1 MEKFSRSVPLLTVA
15 GLEKLNSAKVAVFGI
30 GGVGGYTVEALARAG
45 VGSLTLVDG
54 DVVSMTNINRQIIAL
69 ISTVGKNK
77 AEVATQRVLDIN
89 PDCKVIA
96 KPVFFNENTLSLFD
110 FSQYDYVVDAIDDVK
125 GKVLLAQ
132 KCTEQGT
139 KIISSM
145 GAGNKLDGTA
155 FEVADIYKTS
165 VCPLARTMRRELKK
179 VGVQRLKV
187 VYSKEEP
194 RTPLDENG
202 KRVPSSVS
210 FVPSVA
216 GLIIA
221 GEVIKDLIQ

>member
-1 MEKFSRSVPLLTVA
+1 MEKFSRSIPLLGTA
-15 GLEKLNSAKVAVFGI
+15 GLEKLNKASVAVFGI

-54 DVVSMTNINRQIIAL
+54 DVVSLTNINRQIIAL
-69 ISTVGKNK
+69 ISTVDKNK
-77 AEVATQRVLDIN
+77 SEVAAQRVLDIN

-96 KPVFFNENTLSLFD
+96 KPVFFNESTCSSFD
-110 FSQYDYVVDAIDDVK
+110 FSEYDYVVDAIDDVK

-155 FEVADIYKTS
+155 FEVADVFKTS
-165 VCPLARTMRRELKK
+165 VCPLARIMRRELKK
-179 VGVQRLKV
+179 VGVERLKV

-194 RTPLDENG
+194 MTSFDENG

-221 GEVIKDLIQ
+221 GEVIKDLIT